1 MFVFVV
7 RRLLLFFPLLLGT
20 LMGTFAFIHYGPGDF
35 VSTAID
41 HETYSAIW
49 DGTDYDYEALR
60 HYLEILD
67 RPFLVQFADYLCG
80 GLCVPNAIHG
90 GVLRGDWGQSWAS
103 QREITDIVR
112 TTLPVSAQL
121 GLAGLIVLYSVGVP
135 LGILA
140 AVKRNTWV
148 DRWIVTGSIAANS
161 APIFVLGPMV
171 MIVVVLGLR
180 IMDDQPAG
188 WEGLF
193 STKAILPVAL
203 TSLGGMLVVVRM
215 TRAGM
220 LEVLSQGYV
229 LAARAKGLPER
240 MVVRRHI
247 LRNALPPVLKGAR
260 PMLVGFLTGQFLVE
274 FVFEIPGFSS
284 VFITAFLGRDFP
296 MILAGMALVTAIL
309 FALNFV
315 ADLAYRA
322 LDPRVRYE

>member
-1 MFVFVV
+1 MFVFVA

-20 LMGTFAFIHYGPGDF
+20 LMGTFAFIHYGGPGDF

-41 HETYSAIW
+41 YETYSAIW
-49 DGTDYDYEALR
+49 DGTDYDQEALR
-60 HYLEILD
+60 RYLEILD

-148 DRWIVTGSIAANS
+148 DRWIVTGAIAANS

-180 IMDDQPAG
+180 ITDQPAG

-220 LEVLSQGYV
+220 LEVLSEGYV
-229 LAARAKGLPER
+229 LTARAKGLPER
-240 MVVRRHI
+240 MVVGRHI
-247 LRNALPPVLKGAR
+247 LRNALPPVLKSAR
-260 PMLVGFLTGQFLVE
+260 PALAGLFTWQFLVE
-274 FVFEIPGFSS
+274 LVFGIPGFSGMLIQALQPS
-284 VFITAFLGRDFP
+284 DLPV
-296 MILAGMALVTAIL
+296 ILAGMPLVTAIL

-322 LDPRVRYE
+322 MDPRVRYE